1 MIFVTV
7 DNDSDRLR
15 RLSGGIFEKYPGNVV
30 CEFTDPMLSVKYI
43 CNNEVDIVLAREEMC
58 PVAGTVLKK
67 VVHRHKPELPV
78 ILF

>member
-1 MIFVTV
+1 MVFVTV

-15 RLSGGIFEKYPGNVV
+15 ELSGRIFQKYPGTVV
-30 CEFTDPMLSVKYI
+30 YEFTDPMLSVKYI
-43 CNNEVDIVLAREEMC
+43 CNNRVDIVVAREKMR
-58 PVAGTVLKK
+58 PVDGTLLID